1 MYKDKV
7 YPWSEKE
14 SEMWSARPKKSKFV
28 RLGRRPHDSRLVTEK
43 NLVAEY
49 RVMSELAAMKKCL
62 PAFVTIEF
70 PSEFLDWRRFDVV
83 IRLVG
88 EITRSEYYGGRKYR
102 FEFRITEE
110 YPVEPPLVECVT
122 PAFHPNISSYDGSV
136 GLRMMLEDYEDLLD
150 RGWKRV
156 GGRMIELS
164 EVEPKYSVYRLWQS
178 ASH

>member
-1 MYKDKV
+1 MYKDEV
-7 YPWSEKE
+7 YPRGKKKL
-14 SEMWSARPKKSKFV
+14 EMWPVRPEKSKFV
-28 RLGRRPHDSRLVTEK
+28 RLGKRPRDSHLVTEK

-62 PAFVTIEF
+62 PTFFTIEF

-164 EVEPKYSVYRLWQS
+164 EVEPKDSVY
-178 ASH
+178 